1 MKHMAYKDYC
11 KAIENMTPKD
21 ANRLG
26 QIRHQA
32 CKDNSN
38 PNSNLHSTAS
48 TFEISML
55 FLAMNDIRDRIAKE
69 KERWKT

>member
-1 MKHMAYKDYC
+1 MKHMTYKDYC

-21 ANRLG
+21 VAKLAE
-26 QIRHQA
+26 IRHQA

-38 PNSNLHSTAS
+38 PDSNLHFTAS
-48 TFEISML
+48 TFDIHML

-69 KERWKT
+69 K